1 MDIQELKT
9 LKQKLTIEKVGLNSL
24 NDVIGELKIDKQI
37 AELDIKIINILL
49 PKNSSTKL
57 FQPMK
62 SKNIKAVSME
72 VIGQDY
78 IPWIKGAYNVLAGR
92 GGSGK
97 SGIALKSMIK
107 WLNLNPT
114 KQSLSF
120 FTEDG
125 ITEIKKRCRNIC
137 ETLGLNFNEIDD
149 RIHYISLDN
158 DDRIKWVTE
167 NRDGYNINSD
177 YIEEVKSFCLD
188 NSIEFIILDPLKR
201 FHSLSENSN
210 DDMDILVRDIFTDL
224 AVKTKAVL
232 IALHHSAKAQ
242 NGARG
247 ASTITDSARMAW
259 QIEKFFAKDEND
271 KIVPDPNKKDRIKLE
286 IIKDNMGIEK
296 LCTIREDDNSI
307 DNPLSGIFTI
317 NPRRNSDP
325 IQVTEYQSE
334 PVNNDKIEGFEL
346 DMSILTD

>member
-1 MDIQELKT
+1 MNAEELKA
-9 LKQKLTIEKVGLNSL
+9 QKEILLIEKANFIFTQ
-24 NDVIGELKIDKQI
+24 DVIAEMKTDKKI
-37 AELDIKIINILL
+37 AEVTIKICDLLL

-57 FQPMK
+57 FQPKK
-62 SKNIKAVSME
+62 SNKIQAVSME

-107 WLNLNPT
+107 WLNLNPA

-125 ITEIKKRCRNIC
+125 ITEINKRCRNIC
-137 ETLGLNFNEIDD
+137 DTLGLNFNEINE
-149 RIHYISLDN
+149 RINYISLDN

-167 NRDGYNINSD
+167 NRDGYNINTD

-232 IALHHSAKAQ
+232 IALHHSSKAQ

-259 QIEKFFAKDEND
+259 QIEKYFVQDENN
-271 KIVPDPNKKDRIKLE
+271 KVMVDPEKKDRIKLE

-317 NPRRNSDP
+317 NPRRNSEP
-325 IQVTEYQSE
+325 LEVTEYQSE
-334 PVNNDKIEGFEL
+334 PTNNDDIEGFNL
-346 DMSILTD
+346 DMSIL